1 VILSGV
7 MLLEHLGW
15 TGAAKRI
22 VVAIEKT
29 IAQKTVTYDFARLT
43 DGAKEIS
50 CSEFGT
56 RIIANM

>member
-1 VILSGV
+1 
-7 MLLEHLGW
+7 MMLEHLGW
-15 TGAAKRI
+15 TGAAARI
-22 VVAIEKT
+22 VAALEKT

-43 DGAKEIS
+43 DGAKEVS